1 MTIEQILNAYDSDS
15 YDEIVLDY
23 EGQITR
29 FKDQYELEDVYE
41 EEARGK
47 LKRRTLEITVR

>member
-1 MTIEQILNAYDSDS
+1 MTIEAILRAYDGK
-15 YDEIVLDY
+15 YDKIKLDY
-23 EGQITR
+23 EGQIEE
-29 FKDQYELEDVYE
+29 FESEWDLDDSLYE